1 MVKGESFEV
10 RKTGITP
17 DFGQDLIF
25 ATQFILLSNEEDVV
39 IKLKIHSGRNIVL
52 SKYLPKS

>member
-39 IKLKIHSGRNIVL
+39 IKLKNT
-52 SKYLPKS
+52 